1 MTLKHEHCVKWN
13 VKTICSKLVPSLF
26 CQLCHPGGGGGGGW
40 GERKSTQTPEEVVQH
55 ADLGSKCA
63 FVHFVTGPV
72 SVIDERLKCY
82 LTNNRKTSS
91 LNRNNETIKSANIV
105 VLQNSTECKVSK

>member
-1 MTLKHEHCVKWN
+1 MSTVSN
-13 VKTICSKLVPSLF
+13 GTSKLFVANPFPDCFVNYVIL
-26 CQLCHPGGGGGGGW
+26 GGGGEGGEGNANPPRP
-40 GERKSTQTPEEVVQH
+40 RKEVVQH

-72 SVIDERLKCY
+72 SVIDARLKCY

-105 VLQNSTECKVSK
+105 VLQNSTE

>member
-1 MTLKHEHCVKWN
+1 MSTVSN
-13 VKTICSKLVPSLF
+13 GTSKLFVANSFPVYFVNYVIL
-26 CQLCHPGGGGGGGW
+26 GGGGGGGNA
-40 GERKSTQTPEEVVQH
+40 TPPRPQKEVVQH

-63 FVHFVTGPV
+63 FLHFVTGPV
-72 SVIDERLKCY
+72 SVIDARLKCY

-105 VLQNSTECKVSK
+105 VLQNSTE

>member
-1 MTLKHEHCVKWN
+1 MSTVSN
-13 VKTICSKLVPSLF
+13 GTSKLFVANSFPVCFVNYVIL
-26 CQLCHPGGGGGGGW
+26 GGGGNAHPPRP
-40 GERKSTQTPEEVVQH
+40 RKVVVQH
-55 ADLGSKCA
+55 ADLGSKRA

-72 SVIDERLKCY
+72 SVIDARLKCY

-105 VLQNSTECKVSK
+105 VLQNSTE

>member
-1 MTLKHEHCVKWN
+1 MERQNYLLQTRSQFVLSTMSSW
-13 VKTICSKLVPSLF
+13 
-26 CQLCHPGGGGGGGW
+26 GGGGGGVFLA
-40 GERKSTQTPEEVVQH
+40 KTPKPQKEVVQH

-72 SVIDERLKCY
+72 SVIDARLECY
-82 LTNNRKTSS
+82 LTNNRKTS

-105 VLQNSTECKVSK
+105 VLQNSTE

>member
-1 MTLKHEHCVKWN
+1 MSTVSN
-13 VKTICSKLVPSLF
+13 GTSKLFVANSFPVCFVNYVIL
-26 CQLCHPGGGGGGGW
+26 GGGGGCFANPP
-40 GERKSTQTPEEVVQH
+40 RPQKEVVQH

-72 SVIDERLKCY
+72 SVIDARLKCY
-82 LTNNRKTSS
+82 LTNNRKTS

-105 VLQNSTECKVSK
+105 VLQNSTE

>member
-26 CQLCHPGGGGGGGW
+26 CQLCHPGGGGGGG
-40 GERKSTQTPEEVVQH
+40 GNANPPRPRKEVVQH

-72 SVIDERLKCY
+72 SVIDARLKCY

-105 VLQNSTECKVSK
+105 VLQNSTE

>member
-1 MTLKHEHCVKWN
+1 MSSW
-13 VKTICSKLVPSLF
+13 
-26 CQLCHPGGGGGGGW
+26 GGGW
-40 GERKSTQTPEEVVQH
+40 GWVSGGNANPPRPRKEVVQH

-72 SVIDERLKCY
+72 SVIDARLKCY

-105 VLQNSTECKVSK
+105 VLQNSTE